1 VLEIKR
7 DGEENLGQIVYDFTS
22 TDGVP
27 SAHLSLIEK
36 IKEKLKSVMR
46 TN

>member
-7 DGEENLGQIVYDFTS
+7 DGEENLGQIVYVS
-22 TDGVP
+22 APTDGVP

-36 IKEKLKSVMR
+36 NKGKA
-46 TN
+46 